1 MICLTQW
8 TYLLSLVVSSSESQK
23 RIFYIFNIAHSCT
36 LYAFWIHTS
45 INHNINISKSN
56 DMIWYDMIWIH
67 INHSIM
73 LEEYTI
79 NYQYNSSIS
88 NINIKINFLFARLSP
103 IRLPFLI
110 WTGRGFYSGCFWIL
124 DLGLGF
130 HIFDFGFWVW
140 NFPIF
145 GFWIVNFCFECR
157 ISDFL
162 NLDCGFWFWVWDLG
176 L

>member
-1 MICLTQW
+1 MHPVCILNS
-8 TYLLSLVVSSSESQK
+8 YV
-23 RIFYIFNIAHSCT
+23 H
-36 LYAFWIHTS
+36 
-45 INHNINISKSN
+45 HNIKYQNLMIWF
-56 DMIWYDMIWIH
+56 DMIWFDMIWNDVIWFH

-79 NYQYNSSIS
+79 NYQYHSSIS
-88 NINIKINFLFARLSP
+88 NINIKIHFLFARLSA

-110 WTGRGFYSGCFWIL
+110 WTGRSFYSGCFWIL

-162 NLDCGFWFWVWDLG
+162 NLIVDFGFGSGTSDYRFC
-176 L
+176 